1 MNAPD
6 AGEEPRLWEAL
17 RSGTDPGARAR
28 LIDMHLPFA
37 RIVAAKVYASRITN
51 ELEFEEYLQYAT
63 TGLLE
68 CIDRYDPSY
77 GASFRTYASHRMTGA
92 ILNGVQVSSEKQE
105 QIAFRA
111 RVGAERAQSVRGEK
125 PQADGGPDAL
135 FANLARIA
143 VGLALG
149 YVLEDSGMFRGEDER
164 ASFDNGYQAIELRQL
179 QKRVRALV
187 DTLPERER
195 LIIRYHYLNHVPFDH
210 IAGILGVSKGRVSQL
225 HKRALELLHEQAR
238 SVKKC
243 DLAW

>member
-1 MNAPD
+1 MNAAD
-6 AGEEPRLWEAL
+6 AGEEPRLWEAM
-17 RSGTDPGARAR
+17 RSGADPGARAR

-37 RIVAAKVYASRITN
+37 RIMAAKLYAARITN
-51 ELEFEEYLQYAT
+51 ELEFEEYLQYAS

-92 ILNGVQVSSEKQE
+92 ILNGVQISSEKQE

-111 RVGAERAQSVRGEK
+111 RIGAERTQSLRGDK
-125 PQADGGPDAL
+125 PAADAGPDAL

-149 YVLEDSGMFRGEDER
+149 YVLEDSGMFREDEGGTM
-164 ASFDNGYQAIELRQL
+164 DNSYQRIELRQL

-187 DTLPERER
+187 DNLPERER
-195 LIIRYHYLNHVPFDH
+195 LIIRYHYFNHVPFDH
-210 IAGILGVSKGRVSQL
+210 IAGMLGVTKGRISQL
-225 HKRALELLHEQAR
+225 HKRALEWLHEEAR
-238 SVKKC
+238 NVSKC
-243 DLAW
+243 DIAW